1 MTDPALYAAAQVRL
15 FNAKAAPLAYARL
28 WHSERT
34 SQRRALANVCGDGV
48 FITILLGG
56 NRCLAGETLIE
67 DADTGE
73 RIRIDAIDR
82 PITVW
87 ATAPDGARVRATA
100 YPTARKGPDPLYTV
114 TLSTGAAFTATRAHL
129 VMGENLRWRPVAAL
143 RPGARLHGCGAC
155 RLPTTEDSGPSTRGG
170 DDPRSTRTPPD
181 SRSGCRRCLRS
192 GGEPPPSAVGGA
204 QGGPP
209 SQGDAPAHSPPGA
222 AGPVGASREGE
233 TPPKAG
239 RSRQDPQCGPPSTPG
254 DQPPGAAPAASPR
267 SHASGRAP
275 RSAGLSSGA
284 GLLPIGGCDHQPQ
297 PILESDRSANPGPGS
312 DAASLP
318 PLQVVTVTYART
330 DYHYD
335 LHVPGLANFIVD
347 GVTHHNTGKSVAAAQ
362 WAVAQ
367 ASGRDAWVKSAAGKR
382 LFYVEAWALANG
394 VPLDQIPEGP
404 GRVWVASPTFAAAVE
419 QIRPHLRKFAPDG
432 TTYLRW
438 DDKRSEAELRLP
450 NGGVIVSKCY
460 AQYDADPQTWEGA
473 NIRALVLD
481 EQPNSR
487 ACLTAGLSRLVD
499 QRGRVLWALT
509 PLRGK
514 SDWLYRQFINP
525 QPGEEA
531 APPGFVVHVLH
542 GADNPHIPQEWREMM
557 LASVPAWQRA
567 SRDVGAFTSPEGAI
581 LPFDRALHV
590 VQPFPIPRG
599 WRRWIGVDW
608 GARAPHVVWLAESPT
623 GDLYVY
629 RELWYRRATTEPAIT
644 DRALCEEVVRI
655 NKAQEPPGVPLI
667 GVADSES
674 PGAIV
679 EASLCGL
686 ALAPAAKGPG
696 SVVQGLTLME
706 SLMATVDSVA
716 LTPIR
721 PRLYFFATCPVVTG
735 EVEDLKW
742 AKIRPGA
749 DPHPDPS
756 CSDHGPDALR
766 YVLQFREA
774 MGIR

>member
-15 FNAKAAPLAYARL
+15 HNAKAAPLAYARL

-34 SQRRALANVCGDGV
+34 SQRRALENVCGAGV

-82 PITVW
+82 PIAVW

-114 TLSTGAAFTATRAHL
+114 TLSTGATFTATRAHL
-129 VMGENLRWRPVAAL
+129 VMGEDLRWRPVAAL
-143 RPGARLHGCGAC
+143 RPGARLHGEA
-155 RLPTTEDSGPSTRGG
+155 
-170 DDPRSTRTPPD
+170 
-181 SRSGCRRCLRS
+181 
-192 GGEPPPSAVGGA
+192 SAV
-204 QGGPP
+204 
-209 SQGDAPAHSPPGA
+209 SVD
-222 AGPVGASREGE
+222 
-233 TPPKAG
+233 
-239 RSRQDPQCGPPSTPG
+239 
-254 DQPPGAAPAASPR
+254 
-267 SHASGRAP
+267 
-275 RSAGLSSGA
+275 
-284 GLLPIGGCDHQPQ
+284 
-297 PILESDRSANPGPGS
+297 
-312 DAASLP
+312 
-318 PLQVVTVTYART
+318 YART

-362 WAVAQ
+362 WAIAQ
-367 ASGRDAWVKSAAGKR
+367 AAGRDAWVKSAAGKR

-590 VQPFPIPRG
+590 VQPFAIPLG

-644 DRALCEEVVRI
+644 DRALCEEVVRT
-655 NKAQEPPGVPLI
+655 NKAQEPPGAPLI

-679 EASLCGL
+679 EASLCDL

-706 SLMATVDSVA
+706 SLMATVDAVTLA
-716 LTPIR
+716 PIR

-749 DPHPDPS
+749 DPHPDPA

-766 YVLQFREA
+766 YILQFREA

>member
-34 SQRRALANVCGDGV
+34 SQRRALENVCGDGV

-56 NRCLAGETLIE
+56 NR
-67 DADTGE
+67 
-73 RIRIDAIDR
+73 
-82 PITVW
+82 
-87 ATAPDGARVRATA
+87 
-100 YPTARKGPDPLYTV
+100 
-114 TLSTGAAFTATRAHL
+114 
-129 VMGENLRWRPVAAL
+129 
-143 RPGARLHGCGAC
+143 
-155 RLPTTEDSGPSTRGG
+155 
-170 DDPRSTRTPPD
+170 
-181 SRSGCRRCLRS
+181 
-192 GGEPPPSAVGGA
+192 
-204 QGGPP
+204 
-209 SQGDAPAHSPPGA
+209 
-222 AGPVGASREGE
+222 
-233 TPPKAG
+233 
-239 RSRQDPQCGPPSTPG
+239 
-254 DQPPGAAPAASPR
+254 
-267 SHASGRAP
+267 
-275 RSAGLSSGA
+275 
-284 GLLPIGGCDHQPQ
+284 
-297 PILESDRSANPGPGS
+297 
-312 DAASLP
+312 
-318 PLQVVTVTYART
+318 
-330 DYHYD
+330 
-335 LHVPGLANFIVD
+335 
-347 GVTHHNTGKSVAAAQ
+347 TGKSVAAAQ

-367 ASGRDAWVKSAAGKR
+367 AAGRDAWVKSAAGKR

-394 VPLDQIPEGP
+394 IPLDQIPEGP

-419 QIRPHLRKFAPDG
+419 QIRPHLRRFAPDG

-473 NIRALVLD
+473 NVRALVLD

-644 DRALCEEVVRI
+644 DRALCEEVARV
-655 NKAQEPPGVPLI
+655 NKAQEPPGAPLI

-766 YVLQFREA
+766 YIIQFREA

>member
-34 SQRRALANVCGDGV
+34 SQRKALDNVCGAGV

-129 VMGENLRWRPVAAL
+129 VMGEDLRWRPVAAL
-143 RPGARLHGCGAC
+143 RPGARLH
-155 RLPTTEDSGPSTRGG
+155 
-170 DDPRSTRTPPD
+170 
-181 SRSGCRRCLRS
+181 
-192 GGEPPPSAVGGA
+192 SAV
-204 QGGPP
+204 
-209 SQGDAPAHSPPGA
+209 
-222 AGPVGASREGE
+222 
-233 TPPKAG
+233 
-239 RSRQDPQCGPPSTPG
+239 
-254 DQPPGAAPAASPR
+254 
-267 SHASGRAP
+267 
-275 RSAGLSSGA
+275 L
-284 GLLPIGGCDHQPQ
+284 
-297 PILESDRSANPGPGS
+297 
-312 DAASLP
+312 
-318 PLQVVTVTYART
+318 VVSVDYART

>member
-143 RPGARLHGCGAC
+143 RPGARLH
-155 RLPTTEDSGPSTRGG
+155 
-170 DDPRSTRTPPD
+170 
-181 SRSGCRRCLRS
+181 
-192 GGEPPPSAVGGA
+192 SAV
-204 QGGPP
+204 
-209 SQGDAPAHSPPGA
+209 
-222 AGPVGASREGE
+222 
-233 TPPKAG
+233 
-239 RSRQDPQCGPPSTPG
+239 
-254 DQPPGAAPAASPR
+254 
-267 SHASGRAP
+267 
-275 RSAGLSSGA
+275 L
-284 GLLPIGGCDHQPQ
+284 
-297 PILESDRSANPGPGS
+297 
-312 DAASLP
+312 
-318 PLQVVTVTYART
+318 VVSVDYART